1 MHHVGVEG
9 QEERRQLNR
18 VVRKM
23 ISLLEGLA
31 ISKGLE
37 TPTVYGVVLFHDLR
51 EINVKGL
58 HRVSDDVFIDERGM
72 IVARFTD
79 VLPLLVERIS
89 TGYYALCLFKSG
101 KAPTVDEARR
111 LAVDDLL
118 EILSLLASSAQGL
131 H

>member
-1 MHHVGVEG
+1 MGIEER
-9 QEERRQLNR
+9 EERRRLNR
-18 VVRKM
+18 VVRRM

-37 TPTVYGVVLFHDLR
+37 TPTVYGVVLFRDLR
-51 EINVKGL
+51 EINVEGL

-72 IVARFTD
+72 IIVRFTD

-101 KAPTVDEARR
+101 MAPKVDEARR
-111 LAVDDLL
+111 LAVSDLI
-118 EILSLLASSAQGL
+118 EVLSLLANSA
-131 H
+131 